1 MAVKNLYSLGLLRN
15 GKVYQNKQAAYQ
27 GLTQEGTNDGVAKL
41 ARYLDPVVGGNP
53 IIRTLVGFY
62 ANASE
67 MSDAGGGQ
75 SSYTILD
82 IEGSAADVTELRQE
96 VAAINAIIG
105 NGIEGTTLTEA
116 INDIN
121 NKLGDGFSAEHT
133 VADALN
139 DLKSELENKLKV
151 EIDDTTSPSEY
162 IIKQGG
168 LEIGRI
174 KKDVVVDKGSVV
186 HGTWVDENT
195 FIEDPEGQPHPKY
208 NYHFKRVSCRGQ
220 SFEDRG
226 ITGATLNSFRAA
238 MKRVADTDI
247 ILKAVTDMSDLVSYE
262 PDSEYLIIRK
272 NENNVS
278 NTEGLFYCI
287 RNAFAHG
294 SFDITES
301 KVYVF
306 ENWKNGNLNGT
317 AKIREKTLLSWID
330 LFFLDIEEI
339 KKAGK

>member
-1 MAVKNLYSLGLLRN
+1 MKMHKSDIPFNSKNF
-15 GKVYQNKQAAYQ
+15 Q
-27 GLTQEGTNDGVAKL
+27 
-41 ARYLDPVVGGNP
+41 
-53 IIRTLVGFY
+53 
-62 ANASE
+62 
-67 MSDAGGGQ
+67 
-75 SSYTILD
+75 
-82 IEGSAADVTELRQE
+82 
-96 VAAINAIIG
+96 AIITFYLFECPVRTY
-105 NGIEGTTLTEA
+105 NRV
-116 INDIN
+116 
-121 NKLGDGFSAEHT
+121 NKS
-133 VADALN
+133 
-139 DLKSELENKLKV
+139 KEN
-151 EIDDTTSPSEY
+151 
-162 IIKQGG
+162 
-168 LEIGRI
+168 
-174 KKDVVVDKGSVV
+174 
-186 HGTWVDENT
+186 
-195 FIEDPEGQPHPKY
+195 IEDTEGQPHPKY

-301 KVYVF
+301 KVYIF
-306 ENWKNGNLNGT
+306 ENWKNGKLNGT

-330 LFFLDIEEI
+330 LFFLDIEDI